1 MRRIFVLLTV
11 AAVMALVLLVSVMPA
26 FAVASSQAS
35 CAGIGNS
42 TETALEGP
50 GAVAER
56 RHEVKAEADEPG
68 TTLGD
73 ELSFFAHEHLGSV
86 HGCFG

>member
-1 MRRIFVLLTV
+1 MRRIVALLTV
-11 AAVMALVLLVSVMPA
+11 AALMALMLMVSALPA

-50 GAVAER
+50 GSSS
-56 RHEVKAEADEPG
+56 
-68 TTLGD
+68 LGPSSCPYSAKCG
-73 ELSFFAHEHLGSV
+73 E
-86 HGCFG
+86 